1 MKHTEHE
8 KNTVEPHQGGSMECD
23 RTKPEQTQPNSQFDH
38 ELFLDG
44 ITLACAYFES
54 GVHDFGDYAA
64 TMINDLGANITPY
77 LLSFWESIRA
87 WEDFDTHGM
96 TAAVD
101 SAKLHENLLLEQN
114 RINDT
119 SVIVKGLSPQMV
131 DNIKKERKK
140 YEDEGVIHN
149 REMHHQILATWK
161 RNSPQ
166 MTKRLKNL
174 QVLDD
179 MAFVSQERM
188 WQAKDD
194 YQASGI
200 SPTDARE
207 IAEREH
213 LMLEPEKSSY

>member
-8 KNTVEPHQGGSMECD
+8 KNTVEPHQGGSVECD

-38 ELFLDG
+38 ELFLEG
-44 ITLACAYFES
+44 ITLAGAYFES
-54 GVHDFGDYAA
+54 GVRDFRDYATA
-64 TMINDLGANITPY
+64 MINDLGANITPY
-77 LLSFWESIRA
+77 LLSFWEGIR
-87 WEDFDTHGM
+87 DYPGLDTNGM
-96 TAAVD
+96 TDVY
-101 SAKLHENLLLEQN
+101 SSRRLYEQLLLGQSH
-114 RINDT
+114 RSDT
-119 SVIVKGLSPQMV
+119 SGIEKGLSPQMV

-166 MTKRLKNL
+166 MTKRLKNM
-174 QVLDD
+174 QVLED